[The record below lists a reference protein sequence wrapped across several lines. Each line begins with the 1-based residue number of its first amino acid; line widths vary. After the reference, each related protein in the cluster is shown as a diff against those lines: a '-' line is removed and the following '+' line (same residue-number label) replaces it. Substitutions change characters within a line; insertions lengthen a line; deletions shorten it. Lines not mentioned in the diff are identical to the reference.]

1 MAIKDLFKKVTKRVA
16 ESVTGEKEEEPFTED
31 FDKELETGTEEDLFK
46 EAEEE
51 KFPKK
56 EEPAF
61 GEELEEK
68 PPTVPTEDLRG
79 ELEKIQNKLDLVNAH
94 LKTIESKEDIFKI
107 EAERYMQYFSF
118 ISEKIDHLEREL
130 AEVARLM
137 KKKNT
142 D

>member
-79 ELEKIQNKLDLVNAH
+79 ELEKIQNKLDLVDAH

>member
-31 FDKELETGTEEDLFK
+31 FDKELETGTGEDLFK
-46 EAEEE
+46 EAEETS
-51 KFPKK
+51 KK
-56 EEPAF
+56 EPEF
-61 GEELEEK
+61 EEELEEK
-68 PPTVPTEDLRG
+68 PSAVPTEDLRS
-79 ELEKIQNKLDLVNAH
+79 ELEKIQNKLDLVDAH

-130 AEVARLM
+130 AEVERLL
-137 KKKNT
+137 KKKNI

>member
-46 EAEEE
+46 ESEEE
-51 KFPKK
+51 KPSKQPEF
-56 EEPAF
+56 A
-61 GEELEEK
+61 EELEEK
-68 PPTVPTEDLRG
+68 RAPTENLRG
-79 ELEKIQNKLDLVNAH
+79 ELEKIQNKLDLVDAH

-130 AEVARLM
+130 AEVERLL
-137 KKKNT
+137 KKKNI

>member
-61 GEELEEK
+61 EEELEEK

-79 ELEKIQNKLDLVNAH
+79 
-94 LKTIESKEDIFKI
+94 
-107 EAERYMQYFSF
+107 
-118 ISEKIDHLEREL
+118 
-130 AEVARLM
+130 
-137 KKKNT
+137 
-142 D
+142 